1 MRELI
6 NATDYPEF
14 DLDSVNALFKD
25 WMRHKS
31 EDILGYRDQT
41 HRSAITGTMS
51 EPHHTRWIN
60 AMDDSLER
68 YLNGPSENVNTYAM
82 ATLDAEG
89 RLAGHK

>member
-1 MRELI
+1 
-6 NATDYPEF
+6 
-14 DLDSVNALFKD
+14 
-25 WMRHKS
+25 MRHKS

-41 HRSAITGTMS
+41 HRSVITGTMS